1 MSQDLETV
9 KKLYEQSKAFASTPA
24 PKQGFTGTK
33 CPKCGTKIKKESIK
47 QPLFSGEGGTEFALA
62 VANDFKAK
70 PGLYSFSIDS
80 YKCSCGYEYI
90 GSKLDWVEL

>member
-9 KKLYEQSKAFASTPA
+9 KKLYEQSKSFASVPA

-33 CPKCGTKIKKESIK
+33 CPKCGAKIKKASIK
-47 QPLFSGEGGTEFALA
+47 QALFAEEGGNEFANS
-62 VANDFKAK
+62 VINDFKSK
-70 PGLYSFSIDS
+70 PGLYSLSIDS
-80 YKCSCGYEYI
+80 YKCSCGYEYV